1 MCFSSPKSPPP
12 PPAPP
17 PAPPPPPPPP
27 KVAAVAKTKR
37 QMSPTKKTRGAQ
49 AQLKRQGPTLGGIT
63 SGSTG
68 VNLYS

>member
-1 MCFSSPKSPPP
+1 MCFSSPKIPDPIP
-12 PPAPP
+12 PPAS
-17 PAPPPPPPPP
+17 PPPPP